1 MITSLR
7 KKGIKSTPGEL
18 AKETMCLYGETTLA
32 KLPEFYKAH
41 DIDLTYRE
49 LILVRDQFLTIINRV
64 RKICGEAPLDVE
76 LTKSLY
82 PFKDEQNGE
91 IPAGHGAAKKHW

>member
-32 KLPEFYKAH
+32 KLPEFYREH
-41 DIDLTYRE
+41 GIELTYRE

-76 LTKSLY
+76 LTKTLY
-82 PFKDEQNGE
+82 PFKDEDNGK
-91 IPAGHGAAKKHW
+91 ITARDGAA